1 MSRFTRF
8 TRVSAP
14 ELCREEERRAWGS
27 AVVTSALCV
36 ALVLP
41 GVWIRVSARM
51 LPGGGEPTFR
61 GYPVSQAESPAP
73 REAESHAVEQ
83 LAFPQPAVE
92 VTLELPSAAPAP
104 PQLVAL
110 EALELPAW
118 DEGGE
123 TGEPESLLAWEL
135 PARLDSP
142 VTLRHRAESSAP
154 APAAASA
161 APAVSASAGGE
172 FVAARY
178 RSAPPPP
185 YPPELRRLRV
195 QGRVGLRVAVDEQG
209 IPRAVEVIDSSGYA
223 AFDRCAREWVLA
235 RWRFHPARRGGEA
248 VASSVRTKLTF
259 VLR

>member
-27 AVVTSALCV
+27 AVVTLALCF

-123 TGEPESLLAWEL
+123 TGEPEHLLALDL
-135 PARLDSP
+135 PSVLGAS
-142 VTLRHRAESSAP
+142 VTPRHRAETPAP
-154 APAAASA
+154 APAGSTA
-161 APAVSASAGGE
+161 AVSASAGGE
-172 FVAARY
+172 FVAACY

-195 QGRVGLRVAVDEQG
+195 QGRVGLRVVVDEQG

-248 VASSVRTKLTF
+248 VASSVRTQLTF